1 MERLN
6 APIGVFDSGV
16 GGLSVL
22 KRLKDVLPHEN
33 FIYVGDTARAPYGVR
48 PEAEI
53 REFVE
58 EILDYF
64 EKKQVKLVVI
74 ACNTI
79 TMLGIDT
86 LKKNHPFDLI
96 GMEKD
101 ARFLVKNSKTKKVG
115 VLATAFTVKS
125 GFHKKAV
132 LALDPEFEVFYQ
144 ACNDFV
150 PIVENGCFNSLK
162 KDLAVK
168 KYTKKMLENGVDT
181 VLLACTHYPFL
192 QKDIEIELGEA
203 IKVIDPAEATANVAK
218 NYLEAHCLAKRSG
231 SRTMLVNMTSNP
243 ELAEKV
249 AAHIFDVSNL
259 KFKKTALK

>member
-1 MERLN
+1 MERKN

-22 KRLKDVLPHEN
+22 KKLKDILPHEN
-33 FIYVGDTARAPYGVR
+33 FIYVGDTARAPYGIR
-48 PEAEI
+48 PDTQI

-64 EKKQVKLVVI
+64 EEKEVKLVVV

-79 TMLGIDT
+79 TMLGIDS
-86 LKKNHPFDLI
+86 LKKKHSFDLI

-101 ARFLVKNSKTKKVG
+101 SHLLVKTSKIKRVG
-115 VLATAFTVKS
+115 VLATNFTVNS
-125 GFHKKAV
+125 GFHKKEV
-132 LALDPEFEVFYQ
+132 LELDPEFKVFYQ

-150 PIVENGCFNSLK
+150 PIIEKGEFNSFK

-168 KYTKKMLENGVDT
+168 KYVKPLLESGVDT

-192 QKDIEIELGEA
+192 QKDIEKELGEA
-203 IKVIDPAEATANVAK
+203 VTVIDPAEATSNIVK
-218 NYLEAHCLAKRSG
+218 KYLEFKGLAKKTG
-231 SRTMLVNMTSNP
+231 ARTMLVNMTSNP
-243 ELAEKV
+243 ELAKKV
-249 AAHIFDVSNL
+249 AAHIFDVANL
-259 KFKKTALK
+259 KFKKIDLK